1 MTYSPDCRNIEN
13 LVNSLKILIVESGAK
28 ALLRRQEGLRVYY
41 KEDRSPVTNADLEI
55 STLIYNHLKSLT
67 PNLSVICE
75 ERELICPLV
84 DDVFWL
90 VDPIDGTRSY
100 IQNGDTFTV
109 NIALIKNN
117 IAVLGFIYQ
126 PSVQKLYY
134 TDYDNSLKIEQNGV
148 VISVDNTSQSDRYGA
163 VVGSRYSDS
172 NTKDFLEKHSITKIA
187 SIPSSVKLCLIAE
200 GKADVYPMFGTTMEW
215 DIAAGHAL
223 IKAGG
228 GNIVD
233 LLGNELSYKKGG
245 FQNPHFYAYSKYW
258 YRKTDVKDN
267 S

>member
-1 MTYSPDCRNIEN
+1 MTCSPDFRNLDSLVSSIKTLIIEAG
-13 LVNSLKILIVESGAK
+13 IR
-28 ALLRRQEGLRVYY
+28 ALLRRQEGLRVYC
-41 KEDRSPVTNADLEI
+41 KDDNSPVTNADLEI
-55 STLIYNHLKSLT
+55 STLIYNHLKALT
-67 PNLSVICE
+67 PNLSVVCE
-75 ERELICPLV
+75 ERESVFPFV

-100 IQNGDTFTV
+100 IQDGDTFTV

-148 VISVDNTSQSDRYGA
+148 VISADNVSKEDRYDA
-163 VVGSRYSDS
+163 VVGSRYSDQ
-172 NTKDFLEKHSITKIA
+172 NTKDFLTKHSITKIV

-228 GNIVD
+228 GNVVD
-233 LLGNELSYKKGG
+233 LLGNELFYNKVG
-245 FQNPHFYAYSKYW
+245 FQNSHFYAYSKYW
-258 YRKTDVKDN
+258 CNKTDFKDN
-267 S
+267 T